1 MLDNGRWTR
10 WVRIWKIDFVSLTLV
25 RSQFYP
31 SHFIKKNTI
40 SNMKH
45 NFKELTIWKNG
56 IELAVC
62 TYYHCKQLPKEELF
76 GLAAQMKRAAVSIP
90 SNIAEGC
97 GRGSDAQVI
106 HFLDISLGSSFELE
120 TQVVIAN
127 RLDFIDDGATME
139 WIRTIHQEQKQ
150 IRSFRDKLASGR

>member
-1 MLDNGRWTR
+1 
-10 WVRIWKIDFVSLTLV
+10 
-25 RSQFYP
+25 
-31 SHFIKKNTI
+31 
-40 SNMKH
+40 MKH

-62 TYYHCKQLPKEELF
+62 TYHHCKELPKEELF

-139 WIRTIHQEQKQ
+139 GIRTIHQEQ
-150 IRSFRDKLASGR
+150 